1 MHDSLLHFNCQVE
14 EAKSSEDIDQIQK
27 LLRETARVYSNLHSH
42 ALKAGIDIP
51 KETRLMLYGRDLM
64 YADDMI
70 GSNIDME
77 DWNEEGFIIVDA
89 FPDVKDEL
97 DKALFDAIMSSNKG
111 KVVMNALFTMM
122 FSSMYNWSSDPQM
135 GTCASESNR
144 QHSN

>member
-1 MHDSLLHFNCQVE
+1 MD

-51 KETRLMLYGRDLM
+51 KETRLMLYGQDLM

-70 GSNIDME
+70 GSNVDME

-97 DKALFDAIMSSNKG
+97 DKALFDAVMSSNKG
-111 KVVMNALFTMM
+111 RLGPQFVLILHNLSFC
-122 FSSMYNWSSDPQM
+122 SS
-135 GTCASESNR
+135 CR
-144 QHSN
+144 QDGGAPPLLIGF